1 MIETIANC
9 SPRVRDIFHKTR
21 THLTAVAS
29 ISHKKL
35 GSRQAGHTAQTPR
48 IVSGSRLAYI
58 VTQQETHNKIFG
70 SGDSSNETIRLD
82 FGCTGY
88 HALARRLFAR
98 SDYKGRRHFRKSLRQ
113 LPRQP
118 KQ

>member
-35 GSRQAGHTAQTPR
+35 GSRQAGHTA
-48 IVSGSRLAYI
+48 
-58 VTQQETHNKIFG
+58 
-70 SGDSSNETIRLD
+70 
-82 FGCTGY
+82 
-88 HALARRLFAR
+88 
-98 SDYKGRRHFRKSLRQ
+98 
-113 LPRQP
+113 
-118 KQ
+118 